1 MEVKQRCRIILQ
13 VRMRGLDRRP
23 SQFSSP
29 LECTSHLGFSLVT
42 YARTVRSCLDVRWTV
57 VGQCP
62 KEFAV
67 SDMTRY
73 VIRRLT
79 LFLPTLFLVSFL
91 AFAIMRILPGDPAIA
106 MLGGLEGEGNFTQE
120 DLDALRSQ
128 LGTDR
133 SLPVQ
138 YGVWIWE
145 IVTGRFGESFFYR
158 LPVADLLKNR
168 FPTSAELSVL
178 ALIISYVVAV
188 PLGVLSAVKQD
199 TWFDYGTKLFTLTGV
214 ALPTFWVGILVV
226 FFLARLFNWLPPLG
240 YSKLWEDPL
249 TNLQQMI
256 FPALALGFHNL
267 AFAARLTRS
276 SMLEVMREDY
286 IRTARSKGLWELTV
300 VSRHAL
306 KNACLPVVTIVGFQL
321 GNLLG
326 GAVLIES
333 IFLVPGMGS
342 LLIDGIIQRDY
353 PVVQPIILL
362 VTVMVLILNLIV
374 DLIYGWLNPRIRYG

>member
-1 MEVKQRCRIILQ
+1 
-13 VRMRGLDRRP
+13 
-23 SQFSSP
+23 
-29 LECTSHLGFSLVT
+29 
-42 YARTVRSCLDVRWTV
+42 
-57 VGQCP
+57 
-62 KEFAV
+62 
-67 SDMTRY
+67 MTRY

-226 FFLARLFNWLPPLG
+226 FFLARLFNWLP
-240 YSKLWEDPL
+240 
-249 TNLQQMI
+249 
-256 FPALALGFHNL
+256 H
-267 AFAARLTRS
+267 
-276 SMLEVMREDY
+276 
-286 IRTARSKGLWELTV
+286 
-300 VSRHAL
+300 
-306 KNACLPVVTIVGFQL
+306 
-321 GNLLG
+321 
-326 GAVLIES
+326 
-333 IFLVPGMGS
+333 
-342 LLIDGIIQRDY
+342 
-353 PVVQPIILL
+353 
-362 VTVMVLILNLIV
+362 
-374 DLIYGWLNPRIRYG
+374 